1 MADTVDA
8 RRRILRLALPIVGGM
23 LSQTVLNVTD
33 TAMVSTLGDT
43 ALAAVGLAS
52 NVNALCFAF
61 FMGMAAGVQ
70 ATIARWRGE
79 TRAGSVAVPLN
90 GGLLLALGIGLPLS
104 LVLIGL
110 APSMLALLEDDP
122 AVRALGT
129 PYLQVRLLGV
139 AGVGMN
145 FAFRGYWNAIER
157 SGLYLRTILLIH
169 VVNVGLEWILIFGH
183 FGAPA
188 LGVLG
193 AAIAS
198 TVAVYVGLT
207 AYVVLG
213 LRVGRADGFLR
224 GIPDGATMR
233 ALLRMSLPAA
243 MQQVLF
249 FAGLTAFYVILGAI
263 GTADLAAGTV
273 LVTLMLV
280 AILPANAFGLA
291 AATLVGQSLGA
302 GKPDDADR
310 WARHVLRLGVGVVV
324 VIALPAMVAPD
335 LVLRGF
341 LDPATRALADLPLRL
356 LAFAMPVDALG
367 LILMNAHLGAGRT
380 GTVLK
385 VTTLMQWAVFLPIAA
400 VIGPVLG
407 LGSVAV
413 WTAYVLYRL
422 AQSAVFVASW
432 RSRRWAAPLT

>member
-1 MADTVDA
+1 MADTVEA

-23 LSQTVLNVTD
+23 LSQTALNVTD
-33 TAMVSTLGDT
+33 TAMVATLGDT

-79 TRAGSVAVPLN
+79 TREGSVAVPLN

-110 APSMLALLEDDP
+110 APHLLAALEDDA
-122 AVRALGT
+122 AVVALGT

-169 VVNVGLEWILIFGH
+169 VVNVALDWVLIFGH
-183 FGAPA
+183 FGAPP
-188 LGVLG
+188 LGALG

-198 TVAVYVGLT
+198 TVAVYVGLA
-207 AYVVLG
+207 AYVALG

-224 GIPDGATMR
+224 GIPDRQTMR

-291 AATLVGQSLGA
+291 AASLVGQSLGA
-302 GKPDDADR
+302 GAPDDAER
-310 WARHVLRLGVGVVV
+310 WTQQVLRLGIGVVI
-324 VIALPAMVAPD
+324 VIALPALLAPD
-335 LVLRGF
+335 LILAGF
-341 LDPATRALADLPLRL
+341 LDDATRALASTPLRL
-356 LAFAMPVDALG
+356 LAFVMPFDALG

-380 GTVLK
+380 ATVLK
-385 VTTLMQWAVFLPIAA
+385 VTTLLQWGVFLPIAWLL
-400 VIGPVLG
+400 GPLLG
-407 LGSVAV
+407 LGSTAV
-413 WTAYVLYRL
+413 WAAYVLYRL
-422 AQSAVFVASW
+422 VQAGMFVASW
-432 RSRRWAAPLT
+432 RGRSWAG

>member
-1 MADTVDA
+1 MADTVEA

-23 LSQTVLNVTD
+23 LSQTALNVTD
-33 TAMVSTLGDT
+33 TAMVATLGDT

-79 TRAGSVAVPLN
+79 TREGSVAVPLN

-110 APSMLALLEDDP
+110 APSLLALLEDDP

-169 VVNVGLEWILIFGH
+169 VVNVALDYVLIFGH
-183 FGAPA
+183 LGAPP

-224 GIPDGATMR
+224 GIPDGQTMR

-291 AATLVGQSLGA
+291 AASLVGQSLGA
-302 GKPDDADR
+302 GKPNDADR
-310 WARHVLRLGVGVVV
+310 WAKQVLRLGIGVVTA
-324 VIALPAMVAPD
+324 IALPALVAPD
-335 LVLRGF
+335 LILAGF
-341 LDPATRALADLPLRL
+341 LDEATRALASTPLRL
-356 LAFAMPVDALG
+356 LAFVMPFDALG

-380 GTVLK
+380 ATVLK
-385 VTTLMQWAVFLPIAA
+385 VTTLLQWGVFLPVAWLLVA
-400 VIGPVLG
+400 GLG
-407 LGSVAV
+407 LGSTAV

-422 AQSAVFVASW
+422 VQSALFVQSW
-432 RSRRWAAPLT
+432 RSRRWAH